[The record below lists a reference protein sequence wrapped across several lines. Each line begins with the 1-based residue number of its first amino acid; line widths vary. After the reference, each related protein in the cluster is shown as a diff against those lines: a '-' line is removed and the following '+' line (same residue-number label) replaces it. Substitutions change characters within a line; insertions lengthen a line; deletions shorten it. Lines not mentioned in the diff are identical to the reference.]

1 MLVERAEGVTD
12 PPHVMGRCGAEVRDA
27 AEQLTQVQHGHPVR
41 PSGRRGVKFLI
52 DSEEPV
58 RSGRACVAPQHGQ
71 VDLGPGVGDGRR
83 SVPGL
88 EKIVGDTLASIN
100 PNLTILKFQTFR
112 QQTDD
117 QFTQERLISRLT
129 SLFGLLAL
137 LLAAIGLYG
146 VTAYTVV
153 RRTPEIGV
161 RMALGA
167 ARSRVIGM
175 VIRGAMLQ
183 TVAGLAIGIP
193 VAIFCVR
200 YVKSQLYEIT
210 SVNMPVMAIAIGVLT
225 LAAAIAGIIPA
236 RRAASIDPVRALRI
250 E

>member
-1 MLVERAEGVTD
+1 MNLGGAIRAII
-12 PPHVMGRCGAEVRDA
+12 
-27 AEQLTQVQHGHPVR
+27 
-41 PSGRRGVKFLI
+41 SFLI
-52 DSEEPV
+52 FVVLHYTLRPLL
-58 RSGRACVAPQHGQ
+58 GWRAPM
-71 VDLGPGVGDGRR
+71 D
-83 SVPGL
+83 
-88 EKIVGDTLASIN
+88 
-100 PNLTILKFQTFR
+100 F
-112 QQTDD
+112 
-117 QFTQERLISRLT
+117 LI
-129 SLFGLLAL
+129 LAL

-167 ARSRVIGM
+167 ARSRVIGTVM
-175 VIRGAMLQ
+175 RGAILQ
-183 TVAGLAIGIP
+183 AVAGLAIGIP

-200 YVKSQLYEIT
+200 YVKSQLYETT
-210 SVNMPVMAIAIGVLT
+210 SVNVPVMAIAIGVLA